1 MFKEKRKHSCCEHI
15 LIKVLLCWETSANN
29 RAAFFKYLM
38 KQWQHYLIY
47 YERQRQSSWLC
58 LWKGRTAAGWCF
70 VFADSHYFSVCKS
83 NSLCSESSPG
93 CCLERSVFKMWADQI
108 NKNKLKQRHGATQ
121 GQPPLRTA
129 SALASDK
136 LLSVL
141 REIYTDW
148 SRAIAHHPSHAVW
161 DKPLFQ
167 THTNTANW
175 KGHYCG
181 FSSCRRGKG
190 NNPVKLVIWPVHVL
204 LLNTFQ
210 QL

>member
-1 MFKEKRKHSCCEHI
+1 
-15 LIKVLLCWETSANN
+15 
-29 RAAFFKYLM
+29 
-38 KQWQHYLIY
+38 
-47 YERQRQSSWLC
+47 
-58 LWKGRTAAGWCF
+58 
-70 VFADSHYFSVCKS
+70 
-83 NSLCSESSPG
+83 
-93 CCLERSVFKMWADQI
+93 MWADQI

-181 FSSCRRGKG
+181 FSSRRRGKG
-190 NNPVKLVIWPVHVL
+190 TILSNWLFDRFMCSYLTPFNNYNVTVDGTLTSHVQYVE
-204 LLNTFQ
+204 TTHYCTTHYY
-210 QL
+210 